1 MFDDHGADRQLK
13 RYREVGCQ
21 AETATSKEVSLRIQ
35 NKILETEVKS
45 LTSKLD
51 LAKCHQKSQ
60 QNQHEVKTESET
72 SPRFDISYM
81 KDDDKKCKFYTGL
94 TFIQFMQL
102 WNFLKPA
109 VQHLKYWNRNSV
121 NKKKCIVSQEN
132 ALLMTLM
139 RLRNGYTNQDLAYQ
153 FGVSISTVS
162 NIILTWIQFLYQQF
176 QPLKDAMFADR
187 NRIREKMPPT
197 FKKYKN
203 IRCIIDCTEFF
214 CQRPSNFARQGNL
227 YSSYKSHCTYKVLV
241 AAAPNGAIMFTSDVF
256 EGSISDR
263 DIVIKSGFLDFLSPG
278 DTVMADRGFNI
289 RDLLNERKVDL
300 IIPPFLGGRKCLTPQ
315 EEAQTKDIAKHRIHV
330 ERSIER
336 IKKFRLLQKI
346 IPLSLQP
353 VITQVVFVV
362 GCLVN
367 FQEPLVK

>member
-1 MFDDHGADRQLK
+1 MTTPENSR
-13 RYREVGCQ
+13 
-21 AETATSKEVSLRIQ
+21 
-35 NKILETEVKS
+35 
-45 LTSKLD
+45 
-51 LAKCHQKSQ
+51 
-60 QNQHEVKTESET
+60 KTHNDSVR
-72 SPRFDISYM
+72 PRFDISDM
-81 KDDDKKCKFYTGL
+81 KSDEKMCKFYTGL
-94 TFIQFMQL
+94 TFIQLMQL
-102 WNFLKPA
+102 WKFLEPA
-109 VQHLKYWNRNSV
+109 VKYLKYWNRSSEMKQNYL
-121 NKKKCIVSQEN
+121 VSAQN

-153 FGVSISTVS
+153 FGVSVSTVS
-162 NIILTWIQFLYQQF
+162 NTILTWIQFLYQQF
-176 QPLKDAMFADR
+176 LPLKNVMFANR
-187 NRIREKMPPT
+187 SRIRETMPAC

-227 YSSYKSHCTYKVLV
+227 YSSYKSHCTFKVLV
-241 AAAPNGAIMFTSDVF
+241 AVAPNGAVMFTSDVF

-263 DIVIKSGFLDFLSPG
+263 EIVIKSGFLDYLCPG

-315 EEAQTKDIAKHRIHV
+315 EEALTKDIAKHRIHV

-336 IKKFRLLQKI
+336 IKKYRLLHKV

-353 VITQVVFVV
+353 VITQIVFIV